1 MSAVDDFVFAV
12 VAVVDDVVDVGLV
25 EAGIDSTIDDS
36 STTGVGEA
44 GEVVAGMSDGN
55 VGTTTSQTGAR

>member
-1 MSAVDDFVFAV
+1 MSAV

-25 EAGIDSTIDDS
+25 EADIDSTIDDS

-44 GEVVAGMSDGN
+44 GEVVVGLSDGN
-55 VGTTTSQTGAR
+55 VGTTTSQTVAR